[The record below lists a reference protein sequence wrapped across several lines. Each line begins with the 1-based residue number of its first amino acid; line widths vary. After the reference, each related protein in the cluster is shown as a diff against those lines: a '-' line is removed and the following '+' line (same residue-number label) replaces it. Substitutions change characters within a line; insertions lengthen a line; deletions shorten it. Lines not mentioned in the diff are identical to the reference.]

1 MNVPSPSTV
10 LITGASAGIGNATAL
25 YLARRGYHVA
35 ATSRKLSRL
44 DELMSVARSDSLS
57 ISAYQLDINEPA
69 SVADVVP
76 EIIGQNGA
84 LYALINNAGYGLW
97 GCLEDLTME
106 EVKAQFETNF
116 FAVLRM
122 SQAVLPG
129 MRDRGSGIIVNVG
142 SVLGCIGSPAVGA
155 YSATKFALVGL
166 TSVLRMELAQFGIRA
181 VLIEPGL
188 FRTNFHRDKVIG
200 ERALD
205 PQSPYWSY
213 VGRIR
218 SNSGEYRLWGA
229 DPSKVAKTIGRVL
242 SAKHPRPRYAVGID
256 ARLGTLAVRLLPE
269 RFVQYMVQ
277 RFVAR

>member
-10 LITGASAGIGNATAL
+10 LITGASAGIGKATAL

-242 SAKHPRPRYAVGID
+242 SAKHLRPRYAVGID

>member
-10 LITGASAGIGNATAL
+10 LITGASAGIGKATAL

-205 PQSPYWSY
+205 PESPYWSY

-242 SAKHPRPRYAVGID
+242 SAKHPRPRYTVGID

>member
-1 MNVPSPSTV
+1 MKLSSPSTV
-10 LITGASAGIGNATAL
+10 LITGASGGIGKATAL

-35 ATSRKLSRL
+35 ATSRMISRL
-44 DELMSVARSDSLS
+44 DELMSAARHDSLS
-57 ISAYQLDINEPA
+57 ISAHQLDINDPA
-69 SVADVVP
+69 SVGDVLP
-76 EIIGQNGA
+76 EIIGQNGG

-122 SQAVLPG
+122 CQAVLPG
-129 MRDRGSGIIVNVG
+129 MRERGSGIIVNVG

-188 FRTNFHRDKVIG
+188 FRSNFHRDKVIG

-205 PQSPYWSY
+205 PRSPYSSY
-213 VGRIR
+213 VGKIR
-218 SNSGEYRLWGA
+218 SNSGGYPRWAA
-229 DPSKVAKTIGRVL
+229 DPARVAKTIEKVL
-242 SAKHPRPRYAVGID
+242 STKHPRPRYAVGID

-269 RFVQYMVQ
+269 RFLQYVVQ
-277 RFVAR
+277 RVVVR

>member
-10 LITGASAGIGNATAL
+10 LITGASAGIGKAPAL

-84 LYALINNAGYGLW
+84 LYVLINNAGYGLW